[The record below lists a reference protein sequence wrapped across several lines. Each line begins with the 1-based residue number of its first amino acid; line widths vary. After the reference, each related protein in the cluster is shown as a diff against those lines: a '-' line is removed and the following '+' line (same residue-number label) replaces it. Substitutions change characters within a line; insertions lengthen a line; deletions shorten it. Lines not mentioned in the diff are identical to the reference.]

1 MAAILKDKV
10 ALVTGGSAGIGRSAA
25 LALAREGAR
34 VVVADV
40 STDGGEET
48 LSMVKEAGSD
58 ALFINTDVSESKD
71 VIEMISKTVE
81 TYGRLDCAFNNAG
94 FDGGTMHPFT
104 DFPDEAWDRV
114 INTNLKGVWLC
125 MKHEILQM
133 RKQGNGAI
141 VNNASILGIV
151 GSPNNPAYTASKH
164 GVIGLTKSGALA
176 CAKENIRVNAV
187 CPAFIKT
194 PPVLSKLSDDPE
206 LEKNIISRHPIGRL
220 GTPEEIAEAVV
231 WLFSNA
237 ASFVTGHSLVL
248 DGGYIAQ

>member
-1 MAAILKDKV
+1 MAAMLKDKV

-25 LALAREGAR
+25 LAFAREGAI

-40 STDGGEET
+40 RADGGEET
-48 LSMVKEAGSD
+48 VALVNEVGSD
-58 ALFINTDVSESKD
+58 AAFICTDVSESKD
-71 VIEMISKTVE
+71 VKEMIAKTVL
-81 TYGRLDCAFNNAG
+81 TFGRLDCAFNNAG
-94 FDGGTMHPFT
+94 FDGGPLHPFT
-104 DFPDEAWDRV
+104 DFPDELWDSV

-133 RKQGNGAI
+133 RKQGSGTI
-141 VNNASILGIV
+141 VNNASVLGMV

-164 GVIGLTKSGALA
+164 GVVGLTKSGALA
-176 CAKENIRVNAV
+176 CARENIRVNAV
-187 CPAFIKT
+187 CPAFIQT
-194 PPVLSKLSDDPE
+194 PPVLSKLSEDPE
-206 LEKNIISRHPIGRL
+206 LEKNIVSRHPIWRL

-231 WLFSNA
+231 WLCSDA